1 MKKLNPVIR
10 GILGAIGGFAVM
22 MAIDYIKSLIGNN
35 AFEPDWLST
44 VILSVF
50 VGFLVVFGPDAAQ
63 RKKNRQKLFEKFK
76 K

>member
-10 GILGAIGGFAVM
+10 GILGAFGGFAVM

-50 VGFLVVFGPDAAQ
+50 VGLLVVFGPDAAQ
-63 RKKNRQKLFEKFK
+63 RKKNRQKLVEKYK